1 VHETRRSDPISRR
14 KERCSVRSRISHRLL
29 VIALW
34 RRSMV
39 PSWPFIIVSV
49 KLMCIRVHMA
59 TVSFEPGAILYFFWT
74 LLLFSDLKI
83 AVRTN
88 SVFRSRLSTPP
99 ILFARSTRRPPQL
112 IHLLMTLKKLAREE
126 VGVLSGSTAL
136 TACNFSGALQ
146 FSVSRVHRSC

>member
-1 VHETRRSDPISRR
+1 MLLKLQKIKTNFLQHWELDSNSVVAAQYGTFVAVYYREREASVHPCPHGYGFFRAGSNL
-14 KERCSVRSRISHRLL
+14 VLL
-29 VIALW
+29 LD
-34 RRSMV
+34 
-39 PSWPFIIVSV
+39 
-49 KLMCIRVHMA
+49 
-59 TVSFEPGAILYFFWT
+59 T